1 MGADRPTVEHHFDF
15 GSPNCYFAHRVIG
28 AIERRTGARFV
39 YVPILLG
46 GVFKATNNQAPLIAF
61 KDIANKLA
69 YDRLEIRRFI
79 ARHRL
84 ERFRMNPF
92 FPVNTLQVM
101 RGVTALQGDP
111 SFMPTIE
118 ALFGL
123 MWEEGKKLDDP
134 QVIVQSLSER
144 GLDGAAFLARTQ
156 QPDVKAKLIANTER
170 SVARGAFGAPTFFVG
185 DEIYFGKDRLRDV
198 EEAIVAAA
206 PSPLAVAPT
215 P

>member
-1 MGADRPTVEHHFDF
+1 MRADKPRVEHHFDF

-28 AIERRTGARFV
+28 AIEQRTGATFT

-84 ERFRMNPF
+84 DQFKMNPF
-92 FPVNTLQVM
+92 FPVNTLQLM
-101 RGVTALQGDP
+101 RGVTALQDDP
-111 SFMPTIE
+111 SFMPAVE
-118 ALFGL
+118 ALFSL
-123 MWEEGKKLDDP
+123 MWEEGKKMDDP
-134 QVIVQSLSER
+134 DVIVQSLNER
-144 GLDGAAFLARTQ
+144 GLDGATFLARAQ
-156 QPDVKAKLIANTER
+156 QPEVKARLMANTER

-198 EEAIVAAA
+198 EEAIVAA
-206 PSPLAVAPT
+206 SR
-215 P
+215 

>member
-1 MGADRPTVEHHFDF
+1 MSKQQPTVEHHFDF

-28 AIERRTGARFV
+28 AIEQRTGATFT

-84 ERFRMNPF
+84 DRFRMNPH
-92 FPVNTLQVM
+92 FPVNTLQIM
-101 RGVTALQGDP
+101 RGVTALQDDP
-111 SFMPTIE
+111 SFMATVE
-118 ALFGL
+118 ALFCL
-123 MWEEGKKLDDP
+123 MWEDGKKMDDAEI
-134 QVIVQSLSER
+134 IVQSLNER
-144 GLDGAAFLARTQ
+144 GLDGKAFLARASE
-156 QPDVKAKLIANTER
+156 PDVKAKLMANTER

-198 EEAIVAAA
+198 EEAIVAA
-206 PSPLAVAPT
+206 T
-215 P
+215 G

>member
-1 MGADRPTVEHHFDF
+1 MGADKPRVEHHFDF

-28 AIERRTGARFV
+28 AIEQRTGATFT

-84 ERFRMNPF
+84 DRFKMNPF
-92 FPVNTLQVM
+92 FPVNTLQLM
-101 RGVTALQGDP
+101 RGVTALQDDP
-111 SFMPTIE
+111 SFMPAVE
-118 ALFGL
+118 ALFSL
-123 MWEEGKKLDDP
+123 MWEEGRKMDDP
-134 QVIVQSLSER
+134 DVIVQSLNER
-144 GLDGAAFLARTQ
+144 GLDGATFLARAQ
-156 QPDVKAKLIANTER
+156 QPEVKARLMANTER

-198 EEAIVAAA
+198 EEAIVAA
-206 PSPLAVAPT
+206 SR
-215 P
+215 

>member
-1 MGADRPTVEHHFDF
+1 MCADKPRVEHHFDF

-28 AIERRTGARFV
+28 AIEQRTGAAFT

-79 ARHRL
+79 ARHHL
-84 ERFRMNPF
+84 DRFKMNPF
-92 FPVNTLQVM
+92 FPVNTLQLM
-101 RGVTALQGDP
+101 RGVTALQDDP
-111 SFMPTIE
+111 SLMPAVE
-118 ALFGL
+118 ALFSL
-123 MWEEGKKLDDP
+123 MWEEGKKMDDP
-134 QVIVQSLSER
+134 DVIVQSLNER
-144 GLDGAAFLARTQ
+144 GLDGATFLARAQ
-156 QPDVKAKLIANTER
+156 QPEVKAKLMANTER

-198 EEAIVAAA
+198 EEAIVAA
-206 PSPLAVAPT
+206 LR
-215 P
+215 